1 MLKCGLGFIALLF
14 VFGRYDVFATLI
26 DKIESLDNFTGKAVP
41 LSGRIEQYTAFI
53 HDIFLTPT
61 ASAGLTGT
69 EPATHISWML
79 APVEQLNLVGLII
92 LALALVS
99 LLLNRH
105 SRAASIAGCWILFS
119 LALLVGLGWG
129 TKENGLILYA
139 LYFGWAYILLLFQLL
154 LKLTRYLQ
162 ATWLLVLFSLLI
174 TALLA
179 GVNIPGILEII
190 HFGLEYFAR

>member
-26 DKIESLDNFTGKAVP
+26 DKIESLNKFTGKAVP

-53 HDIFLTPT
+53 HDIFLTPA

-79 APVEQLNLVGLII
+79 APVEQLNLV
-92 LALALVS
+92 ALVS

-105 SRAASIAGCWILFS
+105 SRAARIAGCWLLFS

-139 LYFGWAYILLLFQLL
+139 LYFGWAYVLLLFQLL

-174 TALLA
+174 TVLLA
-179 GVNIPGILEII
+179 GVNIPGILEIV
-190 HFGLEYFAR
+190 HFGLEYFVR